1 MLAFGAMPSP
11 GPQAT
16 PIGEVCLPAV
26 GCLPLSGGIS
36 EGGYIVL
43 LLLIAVIIVGL
54 GLCVVAFRYGAVIL
68 KNVQEAK
75 HEVKNDHTKNLRE
88 DIDDKDVASHVKLDT
103 ILERIDAL
111 DTKTSG
117 RFDRMNGRLD
127 GVDARITGLD
137 VRLNKRGG

>member
-1 MLAFGAMPSP
+1 MLTFGAQSPSP
-11 GPQAT
+11 T
-16 PIGEVCLPAV
+16 PTGQVCLPVA

-54 GLCVVAFRYGAVIL
+54 GAFFVAFRYGAEIL
-68 KNVQEAK
+68 KNVREAK

-88 DIDDKDVASHVKLDT
+88 DLDDKDTASHLKLDA
-103 ILERIDAL
+103 ILERIDSL
-111 DTKTSG
+111 DTKTSA

-137 VRLNKRGG
+137 VRLNRRRE